1 MNKFRGFLKTKGFYV
16 ALGTGIVAFVAM
28 LVVYNYSV
36 TNEEIDSKSAIDLN
50 QPVESEESI
59 DDNGLEQVKDEKTSD
74 SNDVAGATDADKE
87 AVENQVATKETDTDT
102 TEAVTDVNSDMALAE
117 TDKETAE
124 DSEGMA
130 DETDEDS
137 AVLASSDATGVD
149 FTEDTVLYTAL
160 EYNGEQ
166 NLVWPVTGNVIL
178 PYSMDTTVYYQ
189 TLDAY
194 KCNPGII
201 IEASEGDDVF
211 AAYEGIVSSI
221 EETKEYGT
229 VVTVTMG
236 NGYEAKY
243 GQLMNVCVSE
253 GDMVSVS
260 QTLGEVAP
268 VSSYFVEEGTNLYFQ
283 INKDDEPVNPMDLI
297 Q

>member
-1 MNKFRGFLKTKGFYV
+1 MNKFRGFLRTKGFYV

-59 DDNGLEQVKDEKTSD
+59 EDSGLEQVEGAEISD
-74 SNDVAGATDADKE
+74 DNEIAGATDADKVD
-87 AVENQVATKETDTDT
+87 VENQVATNE
-102 TEAVTDVNSDMALAE
+102 TEASQSDEVTDVSSDMAVAE
-117 TDKETAE
+117 TDGENEK
-124 DSEGMA
+124 DSE
-130 DETDEDS
+130 DITDES

-194 KCNPGII
+194 KCNPGIL

-211 AAYEGIVSSI
+211 AAYEGIISSI

-260 QTLGEVAP
+260 QAIGEVGP
-268 VSSYFVEEGTNLYFQ
+268 VSSYFAEEGTNLYFQ

>member
-1 MNKFRGFLKTKGFYV
+1 MNKFRGFLRTKGFYV

-59 DDNGLEQVKDEKTSD
+59 EDSGLEQVQGAEISD
-74 SNDVAGATDADKE
+74 DNELAGATDADKVD
-87 AVENQVATKETDTDT
+87 VENQVATNE
-102 TEAVTDVNSDMALAE
+102 TEASQPDEVTDVSSDMAVAE

-194 KCNPGII
+194 KCNPGIL

-211 AAYEGIVSSI
+211 AAYEGIISSI

-260 QTLGEVAP
+260 QAIGEVGP
-268 VSSYFVEEGTNLYFQ
+268 VSSYFAEEGTNLYFQ

>member
-1 MNKFRGFLKTKGFYV
+1 MNKFRGFLRTKGFYV

-59 DDNGLEQVKDEKTSD
+59 EDSGLEQVQDEKTSD

-87 AVENQVATKETDTDT
+87 AVENQVVTKETDTNT
-102 TEAVTDVNSDMALAE
+102 TEAVTDVNSDMAVAE

-194 KCNPGII
+194 KCNPGIL

-211 AAYEGIVSSI
+211 AAYEGIISSI

-260 QTLGEVAP
+260 QAIGEVAP
-268 VSSYFVEEGTNLYFQ
+268 VSSYFAEEGTNLYFQ

>member
-87 AVENQVATKETDTDT
+87 AVENQVAIKDTDANT
-102 TEAVTDVNSDMALAE
+102 TEAVTDVNSDMAVAE

>member
-87 AVENQVATKETDTDT
+87 AIENQVATKETDANT
-102 TEAVTDVNSDMALAE
+102 TEAVTDVNSDMAVAE
-117 TDKETAE
+117 TDKETTE

>member
-1 MNKFRGFLKTKGFYV
+1 MNKFRGFLRTKGFYV

-59 DDNGLEQVKDEKTSD
+59 EDSGLEQVEGAEISD
-74 SNDVAGATDADKE
+74 DNEIAGATDADKVD
-87 AVENQVATKETDTDT
+87 VENQVATNE
-102 TEAVTDVNSDMALAE
+102 TEASQPDEVTDVSSDMAVAE

-260 QTLGEVAP
+260 QAIGEVGP
-268 VSSYFVEEGTNLYFQ
+268 VSSYFAEEGTNLYFQ

>member
-1 MNKFRGFLKTKGFYV
+1 MNKFRGFLRTKGFYV

-59 DDNGLEQVKDEKTSD
+59 EDSGLEQVEGAEISD
-74 SNDVAGATDADKE
+74 DNELAGATDADKVD
-87 AVENQVATKETDTDT
+87 VENQVATNE
-102 TEAVTDVNSDMALAE
+102 TEASQPDEVTDVSSDMAVAE

-211 AAYEGIVSSI
+211 AAYEGIISSI

-260 QTLGEVAP
+260 QAIGEVGP
-268 VSSYFVEEGTNLYFQ
+268 VSSYFAEEGTNLYFQ
-283 INKDDEPVNPMDLI
+283 INKDDEPINPMDLI

>member
-87 AVENQVATKETDTDT
+87 AVENQVATKETDANT
-102 TEAVTDVNSDMALAE
+102 TEAVTDVNSDMAVAE

-211 AAYEGIVSSI
+211 AAYEGIISSI

-283 INKDDEPVNPMDLI
+283 ISKDGEPVNPMDLI

>member
-87 AVENQVATKETDTDT
+87 AVENQVAIKDTDANT
-102 TEAVTDVNSDMALAE
+102 TEAVTDVNSDMAVAE

-211 AAYEGIVSSI
+211 AAYEGSVSSI

>member
-87 AVENQVATKETDTDT
+87 AVENQVATKETDTNT
-102 TEAVTDVNSDMALAE
+102 TEAVTDVNSDMAVAE

>member
-1 MNKFRGFLKTKGFYV
+1 MNKFRGFLRTKGFYV

-59 DDNGLEQVKDEKTSD
+59 EDSGLEQVEGAEISD
-74 SNDVAGATDADKE
+74 DNELAGATDADKVD
-87 AVENQVATKETDTDT
+87 VENQVATNE
-102 TEAVTDVNSDMALAE
+102 TEASQPDEVTDVSSDMAVAE

-194 KCNPGII
+194 KCNPGIL

-211 AAYEGIVSSI
+211 AAYEGIISSI

-260 QTLGEVAP
+260 QAIGEVGP
-268 VSSYFVEEGTNLYFQ
+268 VSSYFAEEGTNLYFQ

>member
-1 MNKFRGFLKTKGFYV
+1 MNKFRGFLRTKGFYV

-59 DDNGLEQVKDEKTSD
+59 EDSGLEQVEGAEISD
-74 SNDVAGATDADKE
+74 DNELAGATDADKVD
-87 AVENQVATKETDTDT
+87 VENQVATNE
-102 TEAVTDVNSDMALAE
+102 TEASQPDEVTDVSSDMAVAE

-194 KCNPGII
+194 KCNPGIL

-260 QTLGEVAP
+260 QAIGEVGP
-268 VSSYFVEEGTNLYFQ
+268 VSSYFAEEGTNLYFQ

>member
-59 DDNGLEQVKDEKTSD
+59 DDNGLEQVKDEKISD

-87 AVENQVATKETDTDT
+87 AVENQVATKETDTNT
-102 TEAVTDVNSDMALAE
+102 TEAVTDVNSDMAVAE

>member
-74 SNDVAGATDADKE
+74 SNAVAGATDADKE
-87 AVENQVATKETDTDT
+87 AVENQVATKETDANT
-102 TEAVTDVNSDMALAE
+102 TEAVTDVNSDMAVAE
-117 TDKETAE
+117 TDKETTE

-283 INKDDEPVNPMDLI
+283 ISKDGEPVNPMDLI

>member
-59 DDNGLEQVKDEKTSD
+59 DDNGLEQVKDEKTSV
-74 SNDVAGATDADKE
+74 SNDVAGATDADKVD
-87 AVENQVATKETDTDT
+87 AENQVATNETD
-102 TEAVTDVNSDMALAE
+102 ENKKEEITDVNSDVAVA
-117 TDKETAE
+117 DVDGNAAVV
-124 DSEGMA
+124 SENMV
-130 DETDEDS
+130 DEVVDS
-137 AVLASSDATGVD
+137 AVPASSDATGVD

-189 TLDAY
+189 TMDAY
-194 KCNPGII
+194 KCNPGIL

-211 AAYEGIVSSI
+211 AAYEGIISSI

-260 QTLGEVAP
+260 QTLAEVAP

-283 INKDDEPVNPMDLI
+283 ISKDGEPVNPMDLI

>member
-1 MNKFRGFLKTKGFYV
+1 MNKFRGFLRTKGFYV

-36 TNEEIDSKSAIDLN
+36 TNEDIESKSAIDLN

-59 DDNGLEQVKDEKTSD
+59 DDIGLEQVKEEKTLNN
-74 SNDVAGATDADKE
+74 NDVAGATDADKVE
-87 AVENQVATKETDTDT
+87 VENHVATNETEGNKTD
-102 TEAVTDVNSDMALAE
+102 EITDVNSDAAVA
-117 TDKETAE
+117 K
-124 DSEGMA
+124 
-130 DETDEDS
+130 TDEDENVAS
-137 AVLASSDATGVD
+137 TDMEAEGAAAVTASSDATGVD

>member
-1 MNKFRGFLKTKGFYV
+1 MNKFRVFLRTKGFYV

-59 DDNGLEQVKDEKTSD
+59 EDSGLEQVQGAEISD
-74 SNDVAGATDADKE
+74 DNEIAGATDADKVD
-87 AVENQVATKETDTDT
+87 VENQVATNE
-102 TEAVTDVNSDMALAE
+102 TEASQPDEVTDVSSDMAVAE
-117 TDKETAE
+117 TDGENEK
-124 DSEGMA
+124 DSEDIA
-130 DETDEDS
+130 DES

-194 KCNPGII
+194 KCNPGIL

-211 AAYEGIVSSI
+211 AAYECIISSI

-260 QTLGEVAP
+260 QAIGEVGP
-268 VSSYFVEEGTNLYFQ
+268 VSSYFAEEGTNLYFQ